1 MVMYNEGDFV
11 NNLMQ
16 GKGKLIYANGSVYE
30 GDFIKGKYDGWG
42 KLTAV
47 DGKIK
52 EGKFKE
58 GIYIDEPKAAFS
70 ILLAPD
76 SL

>member
-1 MVMYNEGDFV
+1 
-11 NNLMQ
+11 MQ
-16 GKGKLIYANGSVYE
+16 GKGKLIYAIGSVYE

-58 GIYIDEPKAAFS
+58 GIYIDEPKAA
-70 ILLAPD
+70 
-76 SL
+76 